1 MIRFPAI
8 ARRPHSLGAA
18 IAMLAI
24 SLLSASCIKID
35 IGIHVNADGSGTV
48 SFLTA
53 IDSTVA
59 GTLSSSFGGSAGSAT
74 PGSDFTSIDR
84 SKLPAGA
91 TVTPY
96 SQGKF
101 KGEQVTAPFKSA
113 ADVAGIIEQIS
124 ASSGSSSD
132 TPTGGSDSVFDAFS
146 LKGTGES
153 WTFDATVK
161 PPSNG
166 QDLGSMG
173 LTQEQIK
180 TFFKDASFTVRLK
193 LPGSV
198 SNNNADS
205 NTGGELTW
213 NLDIFATQ
221 PRTLSARSQPGSGGG
236 FPVLPV
242 VAFVA
247 VALAVGAVF
256 IVVRRRRGVIAA

>member
-1 MIRFPAI
+1 MIRIPAI
-8 ARRPHSLGAA
+8 ARHRHSLGAA
-18 IAMLAI
+18 IALVAV

-35 IGIHVNADGSGTV
+35 IGIHLNADGSGTV

-53 IDSTVA
+53 VDSTL
-59 GTLSSSFGGSAGSAT
+59 TDSLTSSLGGSASSTGT
-74 PGSDFTSIDR
+74 DFTSIDK
-84 SKLPAGA
+84 SKLPPGA

-113 ADVAGIIEQIS
+113 DDLAGIIEQIS

-132 TPTGGSDSVFDAFS
+132 TPTGGTNKVFDTFS

-153 WTFDATVK
+153 WTFDATVT
-161 PPSNG
+161 PPTNG

-173 LTQEQIK
+173 LTPEQIK
-180 TFFKDASFTVRLK
+180 TLFKDASFTVRLK

-198 SNNNADS
+198 GDNNAAS
-205 NTGGELTW
+205 NKNGELTW

-221 PRTLSARSQPGSGGG
+221 PRTLSARSKPGSGGG

-242 VAFVA
+242 VAVVVVA
-247 VALAVGAVF
+247 VAAGAVF
-256 IVVRRRRGVIAA
+256 IVVRRRRGVIAV

>member
-8 ARRPHSLGAA
+8 ARHRHSLGAA
-18 IAMLAI
+18 VALIAI
-24 SLLSASCIKID
+24 SLLSASCIKVD
-35 IGIHVNADGSGTV
+35 IGIHLNADGSGTV

-53 IDSTVA
+53 VDSTVA
-59 GTLSSSFGGSAGSAT
+59 DSLSSSFGGSAGST
-74 PGSDFTSIDR
+74 GTDFTSIDK
-84 SKLPAGA
+84 SKLPPGA

-113 ADVAGIIEQIS
+113 DDLAGIIEQIN

-132 TPTGGSDSVFDAFS
+132 TPTGGSDRIFDSFS

-153 WTFDATVK
+153 WTFDATVA
-161 PPSNG
+161 PPANG
-166 QDLGSMG
+166 QDLSSFGITPDQ
-173 LTQEQIK
+173 LK

-198 SNNNADS
+198 SSSNADS
-205 NTGGELTW
+205 NKGGELTW

-221 PRTLSARSQPGSGGG
+221 PRTLSARSKPGSGGG
-236 FPVLPV
+236 FPVVPV
-242 VAFVA
+242 VAVVVVA
-247 VALAVGAVF
+247 VAAGAVF
-256 IVVRRRRGVIAA
+256 MVVRRRRGIMPV